1 MNVCTRSFFSL
12 SDKTDDDDPSS
23 VIIVTSWAGVAETDA
38 PSPIAVGMLEV
49 AMAEELGLIT

>member
-23 VIIVTSWAGVAETDA
+23 AMVSSSRREAE
-38 PSPIAVGMLEV
+38 VGDSS
-49 AMAEELGLIT
+49 ELKNEHTIQTGMW